1 MRYCSDLWE
10 YPPLPPLEIVVVA
23 DTVPGAGADLYA
35 EGLRMGRGTP
45 LYSYQLS
52 LVGGVIT
59 QPLSTQI
66 RDINT
71 PLLILLLLIDYTV
84 APPLPPVPML
94 SCPFLVSGEGN
105 VRSQQFQHG
114 DGFPS
119 RTNSSNVV
127 DFRLSFPP
135 FDDRVGGSVSRAV
148 SSFIVVVTLS
158 SCRTKDYNSSS
169 SSQN

>member
-10 YPPLPPLEIVVVA
+10 YPPLPPLEIIVVA

-45 LYSYQLS
+45 LYSYPLS

-71 PLLILLLLIDYTV
+71 PLIIPLLLIDYTV
-84 APPLPPVPML
+84 APPPTPCADAVLSVP
-94 SCPFLVSGEGN
+94 C
-105 VRSQQFQHG
+105 QW
-114 DGFPS
+114 
-119 RTNSSNVV
+119 
-127 DFRLSFPP
+127 
-135 FDDRVGGSVSRAV
+135 
-148 SSFIVVVTLS
+148 
-158 SCRTKDYNSSS
+158 
-169 SSQN
+169 